1 MINNMIIMDG
11 RKIKENILNNLKIEI
26 DKLKLKPSLTVIQ
39 VGNDEAS
46 NIYVRQKKNMAAFL
60 GYTFNHISL
69 EENITEEE
77 LLDLIDKLNKDKT
90 INGILVQMPLPK
102 HIDEARIQNK
112 INEYKDVDGLT
123 DINSGRLFHNKECLL
138 PCTPYGIMELL
149 DYYNINVEGKNV
161 TIIGKSN
168 LVGKPLSML
177 MLNKGATVTIC
188 HSKTK
193 NISELTKNADILVVA
208 VGKRNLVNANMV
220 KDNAIVI
227 DVGINRDENNH
238 MCGDVDFENVKN
250 KTSYIT
256 PVPYGVGQLTVAM
269 LGVNVYKAYMM
280 QNN

>member
-1 MINNMIIMDG
+1 MDKRYCSTKNRKENSIDGKAVRSATDKINNG
-11 RKIKENILNNLKIEI
+11 NIPYIVSAFIGELGLSIGQVKVDDKSNEI
-26 DKLKLKPSLTVIQ
+26 TAIP
-39 VGNDEAS
+39 
-46 NIYVRQKKNMAAFL
+46 
-60 GYTFNHISL
+60 
-69 EENITEEE
+69 E

-102 HIDEARIQNK
+102 HIDETRIQNK

-220 KDNAIVI
+220 KDNVIVI

-250 KTSYIT
+250 KASYIT

>member
-46 NIYVRQKKNMAAFL
+46 NIYVKQKKNMASFL

-102 HIDEARIQNK
+102 HIDAARIQNK

-123 DINSGRLFHNKECLL
+123 DINSGRLLHNKECLL

-149 DYYNINVEGKNV
+149 DYYNINVEGKSV

-250 KTSYIT
+250 KASYIT

>member
-46 NIYVRQKKNMAAFL
+46 NIYVKQKKNMASFL

-69 EENITEEE
+69 EDTITEDE

-102 HIDEARIQNK
+102 HIDETRIQNK

-123 DINSGRLFHNKECLL
+123 DINSDRLFHNKECLL

-161 TIIGKSN
+161 TVVGKSN

-193 NISELTKNADILVVA
+193 NISAITKKADMLVAA
-208 VGKRNLVNANMV
+208 VGKRNVVNANMV
-220 KDNAIVI
+220 KDNVIVI

-250 KTSYIT
+250 KASYIT

>member
-46 NIYVRQKKNMAAFL
+46 NIYVRQKKNMASFL

-123 DINSGRLFHNKECLL
+123 DINSGRLFHNTECLL

-250 KTSYIT
+250 KASYIT